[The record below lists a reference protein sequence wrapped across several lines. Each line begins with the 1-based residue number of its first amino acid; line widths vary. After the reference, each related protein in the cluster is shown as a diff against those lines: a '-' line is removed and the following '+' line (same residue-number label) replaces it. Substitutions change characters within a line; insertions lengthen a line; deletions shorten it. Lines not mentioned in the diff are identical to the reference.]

1 MVRTEVA
8 QTQYVAQKMGAP
20 RAIALC
26 ECFLGALDFQQ
37 GDWTQ
42 AVETLRA
49 SVDRY
54 HQIAAAS
61 GEALACQRLGAVL
74 TAMGQTD
81 EAMEMLERGVRV
93 AERSTM
99 RAHCQVR
106 LFACMAHNR
115 LVAGERDGARHFLQ
129 QGLRALER
137 HGACV
142 TCNALLYPVAVR
154 LHLSEGNVSEAATHG
169 YRLQEAA
176 RQYGSRGWT
185 AMAAQIGGLILSH
198 EGKAD
203 DAAASLREAMSLFE
217 AIGQTYDAALTA
229 VDLAD
234 ALRRRGRAT
243 DHDEARDLLR
253 GAEKT
258 FRRLGAAPDA
268 ERTAGLLSEEAKA
281 GPTTLPGAE

>member
-1 MVRTEVA
+1 
-8 QTQYVAQKMGAP
+8 MGAP

-37 GDWTQ
+37 GDWTR

-49 SVDRY
+49 SAERY
-54 HQIAAAS
+54 QQIAAAS

-81 EAMEMLERGVRV
+81 QAMEMFERGVRV

-106 LFACMAHNR
+106 LYACMAHNR
-115 LVAGERDGARHFLQ
+115 LTVGERDGAHYFFQ

-154 LHLSEGNVSEAATHG
+154 IHLADGDLSEAAAYG

-176 RQYGSRGWT
+176 RRYGSRGWS
-185 AMAAQIGGLILSH
+185 AMAAQIGGLILSY

-203 DAAASLREAMSLFE
+203 EASASLSEAKDLFD
-217 AIGQTYDAALTA
+217 AMGQPYDAALTA
-229 VDLAD
+229 VDLAE
-234 ALRRRGRAT
+234 ALRRRGQPGDR
-243 DHDEARDLLR
+243 DKARDLLHAA
-253 GAEKT
+253 AET
-258 FRRLGAAPDA
+258 FGRLGALLDA
-268 ERTAGLLSEEAKA
+268 QRTAGLLTSPSLEAA
-281 GPTTLPGAE
+281 GKPPGSAP

>member
-1 MVRTEVA
+1 
-8 QTQYVAQKMGAP
+8 MGAP

-37 GDWTQ
+37 GDWTR

-106 LFACMAHNR
+106 LFACLAHNR
-115 LVAGERDGARHFLQ
+115 LVAGEREGARHFLQ
-129 QGLRALER
+129 QGLRTLER

-154 LHLSEGNVSEAATHG
+154 LHLAEGNLPEAATYG
-169 YRLQEAA
+169 YRLQDAA
-176 RQYGSRGWT
+176 RQYSSRGWT
-185 AMAAQIGGLILSH
+185 AMAAQIEGLVLSH

-203 DAAASLREAMSLFE
+203 EAVASLREAMRLFE
-217 AIGQTYDAALTA
+217 AMGQPYDAALTA
-229 VDLAD
+229 VDLAE
-234 ALRRRGRAT
+234 ALRRRDRAN
-243 DHDEARDLLR
+243 DFDEARDLLS
-253 GAEKT
+253 GAEVT
-258 FRRLGAAPDA
+258 FRRLSAGPDA
-268 ERTAGLLSEEAKA
+268 QRMAGLLTGDARA
-281 GPTTLPGAE
+281 GPHHSPRR